1 VQKPVS
7 WLLGT
12 RTSVMATDCNVL
24 NMSLWRG
31 WKNKAR
37 RGDCNYLAVSVSS
50 SLLLSALSIFP
61 AFLLLWHQGHAIPRA
76 SWERVSNATTV
87 HAAKCGP
94 GHRLPKKTNQ
104 SSDDGWKGL
113 SEISDML
120 IVYLGQNLNS
130 MPRFLHC
137 PKASWLLPFY

>member
-1 VQKPVS
+1 MQKPVS

-31 WKNKAR
+31 WKNKAS
-37 RGDCNYLAVSVSS
+37 RGDYIHLDVSASS
-50 SLLLSALSIFP
+50 SLFLFSLSILP
-61 AFLLLWHQGHAIPRA
+61 AFSLLWHQGHAIPRA
-76 SWERVSNATTV
+76 SWERGSNAKMV
-87 HAAKCGP
+87 HAAKYGP

-104 SSDDGWKGL
+104 SPDDGWKGL
-113 SEISDML
+113 SEIHDML
-120 IVYLGQNLNS
+120 IVYLGQNLNP
-130 MPRFLHC
+130 MPQFLHH